1 MLPFLVMEG
10 QEGHPLEN
18 ALAGFMHQATLM
30 CFAWLQPR
38 VACEASH
45 CDLGLQRCVNPAM
58 VAYQSLG
65 ALRLTLNQL
74 KLAAGTLEGDNPR
87 VLGALGLIWG
97 WGGKWIC
104 RKRRL
109 TASS

>member
-1 MLPFLVMEG
+1 MEG
-10 QEGHPLEN
+10 QEGHPLDN
-18 ALAGFMHQATLM
+18 TLVGFTHQATIM
-30 CFAWLQPR
+30 WFAWLQLR
-38 VACEASH
+38 VAYEASH

-74 KLAAGTLEGDNPR
+74 KLAAGALEGDNPR
-87 VLGALGLIWG
+87 VRGPGTNLGV
-97 WGGKWIC
+97 GGKWIC

-109 TASS
+109 TALPKAVR